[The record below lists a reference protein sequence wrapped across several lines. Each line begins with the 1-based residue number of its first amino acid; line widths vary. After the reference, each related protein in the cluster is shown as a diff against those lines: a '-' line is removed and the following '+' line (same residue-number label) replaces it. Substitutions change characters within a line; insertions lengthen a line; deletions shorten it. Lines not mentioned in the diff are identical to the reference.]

1 MGSSSL
7 TEQGKST
14 LFNMK
19 SVALLTLFFVTF
31 GATLP
36 VDDPNDDVELVP
48 IENTNQGDPE
58 LSGVGGGGD
67 FVPVIVIRTSNS
79 PFGGS
84 GGSFGGFGG
93 GMGGFPSLFNNF
105 FGSAAGGSD
114 SLVPDID
121 PKDFLEEK
129 EEEEGEKE
137 CDGLLCLLFKA
148 LGTRVK
154 HIEDEIKEIQENR
167 KNEVEEG
174 GEREPETTYEEKVLE
189 DGTVV
194 KINRTRYSDVSDDGT
209 SYFGFHS
216 TSFVSGGD
224 DDDDDNKEEADNTE
238 VDAKVAEEMTTEAA
252 TAAEAA
258 DDKDEEDKNPIKLVR
273 QNSGNVRRRR
283 SDPFNQQTVDA
294 SFLNEIRQEKLQQ
307 PWKQHRTEDVR
318 SLAGDT
324 RVNALLLENARRG
337 GYVRTDPDA
346 EFINGDESF
355 Q

>member
-19 SVALLTLFFVTF
+19 SVVLLTLFFVTF

-67 FVPVIVIRTSNS
+67 FVPVIVIRASNS

-93 GMGGFPSLFNNF
+93 GMGGVTSLFNNF

-114 SLVPDID
+114 SLFPDLKDFHDSLVPDID

-129 EEEEGEKE
+129 E
-137 CDGLLCLLFKA
+137 
-148 LGTRVK
+148 
-154 HIEDEIKEIQENR
+154 
-167 KNEVEEG
+167 EEG

-194 KINRTRYSDVSDDGT
+194 KINRTRYSDVSD
-209 SYFGFHS
+209 
-216 TSFVSGGD
+216 
-224 DDDDDNKEEADNTE
+224 
-238 VDAKVAEEMTTEAA
+238 
-252 TAAEAA
+252 
-258 DDKDEEDKNPIKLVR
+258 
-273 QNSGNVRRRR
+273 
-283 SDPFNQQTVDA
+283 
-294 SFLNEIRQEKLQQ
+294 
-307 PWKQHRTEDVR
+307 
-318 SLAGDT
+318 
-324 RVNALLLENARRG
+324 
-337 GYVRTDPDA
+337 
-346 EFINGDESF
+346 
-355 Q
+355 